1 MGFNVRILIQ
11 GITKMVK
18 KTVFL
23 GLIALIFVTVQRESE
38 AQQWIKTLQDNCL
51 NPLRQFQPDDP
62 WTRSCLW
69 NLQAGRSGLFF
80 NCDEEEQKRYSPYI
94 YWKCQTIDLMPPCP
108 LAARY
113 TISDL
118 HATKQRIIDG
128 SCGCQ
133 CTFAH
138 CAGNCG
144 GTCAAS
150 LGATSCNC
158 PSRCPSGCTNG
169 CNSCTTTKPVPNYQ
183 VAPIPMPETEPPEP
197 PNPPVPQANPVNSVT
212 EPVTQSSK
220 PVATQPQQEFGRQFV
235 AREGLIS
242 VRSNQRPRSNPR
254 RTLDPEATLAPTER
268 LSAVPS
274 QSSSPSRQQR

>member
-94 YWKCQTIDLMPPCP
+94 YWKCQTIDLIPPCP
-108 LAARY
+108 LAPRY

-169 CNSCTTTKPVPNYQ
+169 CNSCTTTQPVPNHQ
-183 VAPIPMPETEPPEP
+183 VAPIPMPETEPP
-197 PNPPVPQANPVNSVT
+197 NPPVPQADPVNSVT

-220 PVATQPQQEFGRQFV
+220 PVATQPQQEFGRRFV

-274 QSSSPSRQQR
+274 QSTSPSRQQR

>member
-11 GITKMVK
+11 GITKMLK
-18 KTVFL
+18 KTIFL
-23 GLIALIFVTVQRESE
+23 GLVALIFVTVHRESE
-38 AQQWIKTLQDNCL
+38 AQQVIKTLQDYCL
-51 NPLRQFQPDDP
+51 NPFRQFQPDDP

-94 YWKCQTIDLMPPCP
+94 YWKCQTIDPIPPCP
-108 LAARY
+108 LAPRY
-113 TISDL
+113 LISDL

-150 LGATSCNC
+150 LGPISCNC

-169 CNSCTTTKPVPNYQ
+169 CTNGCNSCTTTQ
-183 VAPIPMPETEPPEP
+183 PIPNDQVTPIPTPQTEPPH
-197 PNPPVPQANPVNSVT
+197 PPVPQASPVSPVS
-212 EPVTQSSK
+212 EPVTLSSK
-220 PVATQPQQEFGRQFV
+220 PVATQPQQEFGRRFV

-242 VRSNQRPRSNPR
+242 VRPHQRPRPNQKM
-254 RTLDPEATLAPTER
+254 APTER
-268 LSAVPS
+268 ISAVPS
-274 QSSSPSRQQR
+274 QGSSPSRQQR